1 MGGQEDWEADR
12 ERNVSAQTSTGRAL
26 AATLR
31 RPFLDADDFHSPEAV
46 KQMAAG
52 RPLTD
57 ADRRPWLLR
66 LNARLRHAQPSV
78 LACSAL
84 KRQYRQ
90 TLRGVSLDV
99 LFVCLHPAEPV
110 VRARLAARAGHFM
123 PEELLTSQYATLEL
137 PEDGP
142 EDGFLVLDTTDDPGP
157 EHSARRVADLL
168 AAAAARP

>member
-1 MGGQEDWEADR
+1 
-12 ERNVSAQTSTGRAL
+12 
-26 AATLR
+26 
-31 RPFLDADDFHSPEAV
+31 
-46 KQMAAG
+46 MAAG

-123 PEELLTSQYATLEL
+123 PEELLASQYAA
-137 PEDGP
+137 
-142 EDGFLVLDTTDDPGP
+142 
-157 EHSARRVADLL
+157 H
-168 AAAAARP
+168 